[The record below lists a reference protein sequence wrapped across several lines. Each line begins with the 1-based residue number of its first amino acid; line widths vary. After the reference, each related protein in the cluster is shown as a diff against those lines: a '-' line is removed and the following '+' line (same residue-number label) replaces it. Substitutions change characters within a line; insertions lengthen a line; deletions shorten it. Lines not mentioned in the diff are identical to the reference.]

1 MDAAPGTTPQTH
13 GREAERIHASAAVL
27 ILAAI
32 GLTLWGVGR
41 LAFYGPEGRV
51 LCTLGLVL
59 VAVALVLHVE
69 HLTSRIG
76 RSAVVLI
83 ILGVVVDALGNLLAA
98 VGVSWSITWIV
109 IGIGRVILGAG
120 VVMVAVHK
128 ERQMSD
134 ALKDYEA
141 GRPWQARETVRASFL
156 SLITGAIGL
165 ILLGFGLMEQD
176 FGSLRAAN
184 VLQIAGA
191 LLIAVGVISYAG
203 RLAPRIGRAAVVVI
217 CLAVLFY
224 AANGIPDVID
234 PDNAA
239 AHEVFWHVC
248 VGIAALLGALAC
260 LLVLARRRA
269 QEDSQATQ

>member
-1 MDAAPGTTPQTH
+1 MDAATGSTPQRQ
-13 GREAERIHASAAVL
+13 GRESERVHASAAVL

-41 LAFYGPEGRV
+41 LAFYGPEGRW
-51 LCTLGLVL
+51 LCSVGLIL
-59 VAVALVLHVE
+59 VAVSLGLHVE
-69 HLTSRIG
+69 HLSSRIG
-76 RSAVVLI
+76 RGAVVLV

-134 ALKDYEA
+134 ALTEYES
-141 GRPWQARETVRASFL
+141 GKPWQARVTVHASFL

-165 ILLGFGLMEQD
+165 TLLGFGLMVQD
-176 FGSLRAAN
+176 LGTLRTAN
-184 VLQIAGA
+184 VLQIAGGV
-191 LLIAVGVISYAG
+191 LIAIGVISYAG
-203 RLAPRIGRAAVVVI
+203 RLAPRIGWAAVVAI
-217 CLAVLFY
+217 CLAVLLY

-234 PDNAA
+234 PENAD
-239 AHEVFWHVC
+239 AHEFFWHVC

-260 LLVLARRRA
+260 ALVLLRRNA
-269 QEDSQATQ
+269 KAAS